1 MLGLTALTFP
11 INRKG
16 KLITLALWAACMVS
30 ATSLGEPLG
39 DPREL
44 IRPHADPWHSAL
56 GHLEVPVTRV
66 EDGYPKHYIE
76 HCTAVAVTPGP
87 NPLVLS
93 AWHCLDGYQSLLKPI
108 QLRMSGLSSPTPV
121 QLLATGGSM
130 EQDWAVL
137 QPTAPIAGT
146 SWIPLST
153 QPLSHDIAVL
163 AAGFTEYTT
172 PLDENPIPRSLVTH
186 RACRITNSNQIPV
199 ASDCVAKQG
208 ASGGAILRR
217 TQTGSLRLIGII
229 SAGDGESVSL
239 FYPSLPLLP
248 QLSRLR

>member
-1 MLGLTALTFP
+1 
-11 INRKG
+11 
-16 KLITLALWAACMVS
+16 
-30 ATSLGEPLG
+30 
-39 DPREL
+39 
-44 IRPHADPWHSAL
+44 
-56 GHLEVPVTRV
+56 
-66 EDGYPKHYIE
+66 
-76 HCTAVAVTPGP
+76 
-87 NPLVLS
+87 VLS

-172 PLDENPIPRSLVTH
+172 PLDENPLPRSLVTH